1 METTKFKVRPSSE
14 SDNHVDIWYVADVK
28 SEDINAAVYE
38 AFKVVAQRVLKWST
52 CSVTGDYTAAELAG
66 EIYGSIS
73 PVVYQDRADYCPVAP
88 EQCIKVA
95 GFSCHFSADD
105 VFEYMA
111 EWEGVAGIKPKD
123 IHKFHCEAKGKALE
137 RKALKKYQRHRCYKP
152 TTISLAAENRR
163 IAMNLKG
170 IGQLSTVLNA
180 EGMRKAFSLLKAIQA
195 AKGKFHYKIADEA
208 SEMMRRWHW
217 EAFRKVKDAHP
228 QYIEESDFRYA
239 PDEWQKVDEAYVAE
253 LLERFETAVI
263 GKKTAN
269 PEQTLS
275 DRLRDALRRQLGIAA

>member
-1 METTKFKVRPSSE
+1 METTKFKVRHSAK
-14 SDNHVDIWYVADVK
+14 SDKHVDIWYVADVK

-38 AFKVVAQRVLKWST
+38 AFKVVAQKVLDWST

-66 EIYGSIS
+66 KVYGSIS
-73 PVVYQDRADYCPVAP
+73 PVEYLTRKNCPVAP
-88 EQCIKVA
+88 EQCIRVA
-95 GFSCHFSADD
+95 GFSCHFYASDI
-105 VFEYMA
+105 FQYMA
-111 EWEGVAGIKPKD
+111 EWEGVAEIKSKD
-123 IHKFHCEAKGKALE
+123 IKKFHCEAKGNALE
-137 RKALKKYQRHRCYKP
+137 RKALKKYQRTRCYKP

-228 QYIEESDFRYA
+228 QYFEESDFRYA